1 MAFSKEFKELLK
13 IWQKS
18 GVWRRFSFE
27 DFVLEIQ
34 KILEIK
40 NDKRTNK

>member
-1 MAFSKEFKELLK
+1 MEFSKEFKELLK
-13 IWQKS
+13 IWQES
-18 GVWRRFSFE
+18 GAWRRFSFE

-40 NDKRTNK
+40 HDKRTNK